1 MCIETVN
8 IRMKLWNNKRMK
20 LKAREDCWNV
30 EEYTKLWISPQKQK
44 NANSVQKTNGS
55 IVDMPN
61 VGFG

>member
-1 MCIETVN
+1 
-8 IRMKLWNNKRMK
+8 MKLWNNKRMK